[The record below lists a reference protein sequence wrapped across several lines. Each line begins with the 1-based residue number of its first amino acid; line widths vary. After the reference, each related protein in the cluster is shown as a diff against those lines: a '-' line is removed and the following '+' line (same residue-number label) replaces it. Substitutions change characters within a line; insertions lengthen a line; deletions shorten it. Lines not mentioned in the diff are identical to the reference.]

1 MYHLFLYIDRFES
14 TVCAHCPPVPVTS
27 TCQASLL
34 PDSSLQLLGQPEHVD
49 SLSQLLQ
56 KHKHTNRIW
65 CQSDYHQSLTTTT
78 RRDSLQAGNHPFN
91 KNLGPSFFRLSIN
104 NFTGPSFP
112 LAFMTL
118 LLTTSAGAQIVVA
131 TVPESAEERIWSGMP
146 FSSPWERRD
155 SLKKS

>member
-1 MYHLFLYIDRFES
+1 L
-14 TVCAHCPPVPVTS
+14 
-27 TCQASLL
+27 
-34 PDSSLQLLGQPEHVD
+34 
-49 SLSQLLQ
+49 
-56 KHKHTNRIW
+56 
-65 CQSDYHQSLTTTT
+65 
-78 RRDSLQAGNHPFN
+78 N

-146 FSSPWERRD
+146 FSRPWERRD